1 MKVTMYS
8 KRSEWLVRLTDILL
22 FILPFLVIG
31 VIIGLAIKGCV
42 KVEDEPEPSIITRIE
57 SPFYILE
64 EETTVVDD
72 IEEDEDVEICT
83 VPSLISEPIVSPE
96 EETVEVETK
105 VIEETE
111 AEVEA
116 TRTYDIPLDV
126 ELQNYIISISDK
138 YEVDHELIFAIIDV
152 ESKYDVDVIG
162 DNGNAFG
169 LMQIQPKWHSER
181 MERLGVTSSEDLL
194 DPYNNILVGVDFVA
208 ELIGYGRGVDWA
220 LMAYNG
226 GPSNANARS
235 AKVVNYYN
243 KVMGTYE
250 KLS

>member
-8 KRSEWLVRLTDILL
+8 KRIEWLVKLKNSLVSV
-22 FILPFLVIG
+22 LPVLAFGAVVGLCIR
-31 VIIGLAIKGCV
+31 GLADTKGST
-42 KVEDEPEPSIITRIE
+42 EPPTITRIE

-64 EETTVVDD
+64 EETTI
-72 IEEDEDVEICT
+72 IEEIEEVEICT

-96 EETVEVETK
+96 EEVTTVETEAV
-105 VIEETE
+105 EETE
-111 AEVEA
+111 AEIEVE
-116 TRTYDIPLDV
+116 RTYDIPLDG
-126 ELQNYIISISDK
+126 ELQSYIISISNK
-138 YEVDHELIFAIIDV
+138 YSVDHKLIFAIIDV
-152 ESKYDVDVIG
+152 ESKYKVDAIG

-169 LMQIQPKWHSER
+169 LMQIQPRWHSER
-181 MERLGVTSSEDLL
+181 MDRLGVDDAEELL
-194 DPYNNILVGVDFVA
+194 DPHNNILVGIDFVA

-226 GPSNANARS
+226 GPGNANTRTS
-235 AKVVNYYN
+235 KVVNYYN